1 MSRHIT
7 APVKSEKPSSDKG
20 LFDGIVNTGV
30 PSVVKL
36 SEFYSTTESSKIIPR
51 ISSVTST
58 QSLMYNEIEWNNI
71 LDILSR
77 YYDDIAIE
85 NSNICNFNHS
95 FSVNDKK
102 AFAML
107 LDELKHKLNITCVY
121 LDFDSNKIIIAFKV
135 GGNENKDKSD
145 IFYSTLEKTWL
156 ELPYDIRKK
165 FLITI
170 V

>member
-20 LFDGIVNTGV
+20 LFDGIVNTGIL
-30 PSVVKL
+30 SEVKL
-36 SEFYSTTESSKIIPR
+36 SEFYSTTETSKIIPK

-58 QSLMYNEIEWNNI
+58 QSLMYDEIEWNSI

-85 NSNICNFNHS
+85 NSNICNFYHS

-102 AFAML
+102 ALAML
-107 LDELKHKLNITCVY
+107 LDELKHKLNITSVY
-121 LDFDSNKIIIAFKV
+121 LDFDSNKTIIAFKV
-135 GGNENKDKSD
+135 NNSADKDISD
-145 IFYSTLEKTWL
+145 IFYSILETTWL
-156 ELPYDIRKK
+156 DLPYDIRKK
-165 FLITI
+165 FLITL